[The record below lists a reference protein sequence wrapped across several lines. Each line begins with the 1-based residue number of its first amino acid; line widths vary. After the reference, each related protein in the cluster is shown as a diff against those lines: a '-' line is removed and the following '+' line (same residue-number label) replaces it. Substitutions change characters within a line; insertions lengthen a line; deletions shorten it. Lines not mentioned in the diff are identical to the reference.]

1 MSNETKERL
10 TFSFKIKN
18 CEEKYYYQICVNS
31 KEEEEEYFETEKI
44 LSSGGGDEISFLKKM
59 NYNFTFEKRQQISI
73 IIKKEQFYSKENNIK
88 GNERYKYLASL
99 VMEKGGIYERKI
111 TDDYNSEII
120 YIKLEKDKSEIE
132 KKYLFDY
139 LKSGI
144 RLSCFISF
152 DFSKSVTEETKET
165 NKNILKY
172 IFRNLE
178 IYTKEKYFY
187 PSGFGAKIKESS
199 TPVFNITKTN
209 VNSDV
214 LLEKYKLFLESS
226 LVLPEEKI
234 LLSPLLKKLTGDVNN
249 LFDSKVYY
257 ISFILLSQNI
267 DENDKKKIINNIISS
282 GYLPLSIIVIGIG
295 DHDFSAT
302 KKILENDKK
311 YSYQGMEKNR
321 NNVIFTILKEHSSAS
336 ETIAFCLRKLR
347 KQIIEFYELIKYVP
361 VNDEKKNKEVL
372 DRSFSVYRS
381 FNGDK
386 NFQDV
391 DPAPTS
397 INPYI
402 KTKSMP
408 TEENKINIEGS
419 NQGSYISE
427 DIFHSNNNN
436 INSINSNIHSSH
448 ESNNINISNNSNGK
462 YSLKS
467 SIESGPMTPNP
478 YSFNNFKKDEEK
490 NKSSQIKGMEN
501 NSGGIQYISTKGS
514 DLKNSDEK

>member
-187 PSGFGAKIKESS
+187 PSGFGAKIKEST

-267 DENDKKKIINNIISS
+267 DENDKKKIINNQ
-282 GYLPLSIIVIGIG
+282 
-295 DHDFSAT
+295 
-302 KKILENDKK
+302 NDLDD
-311 YSYQGMEKNR
+311 M
-321 NNVIFTILKEHSSAS
+321 LKTTRDTYFEIWKCNH
-336 ETIAFCLRKLR
+336 
-347 KQIIEFYELIKYVP
+347 
-361 VNDEKKNKEVL
+361 
-372 DRSFSVYRS
+372 
-381 FNGDK
+381 
-386 NFQDV
+386 
-391 DPAPTS
+391 
-397 INPYI
+397 
-402 KTKSMP
+402 
-408 TEENKINIEGS
+408 
-419 NQGSYISE
+419 
-427 DIFHSNNNN
+427 H
-436 INSINSNIHSSH
+436 
-448 ESNNINISNNSNGK
+448 
-462 YSLKS
+462 
-467 SIESGPMTPNP
+467 
-478 YSFNNFKKDEEK
+478 
-490 NKSSQIKGMEN
+490 
-501 NSGGIQYISTKGS
+501 
-514 DLKNSDEK
+514 